1 MDTPMRRR
9 PFVIAAALALGAQ
22 LCLPVTTTAA
32 VPAVTGGITWAA
44 PVQAGGLVMASRS
57 NPRAHA
63 FASRPAGSSAPIA
76 RWNPCSGAIGHR
88 VNLTHAPRGVLR
100 DVGRAAARIRAAT
113 GLRLVYQGT
122 TRITPGRSWQS
133 AFPADTRVVIAWD
146 LPSRNHLLGSA
157 FPSGS
162 GITTVGAGGSLW
174 APGYRDRAG
183 RPALEITQGF
193 VILSSTA
200 RLAAGFGR
208 GPAYGLQGTRGQLL
222 MHELGHAVGL
232 DHPRLADRTEIMSP
246 VLSRK
251 PARWGAGDLVGLR
264 RVGASN
270 GCLYPAG

>member
-1 MDTPMRRR
+1 MDTPTRRR

-22 LCLPVTTTAA
+22 LCLPAA
-32 VPAVTGGITWAA
+32 STSPARGTGGVTWAA
-44 PVQAGGLVMASRS
+44 PVQAAGVVMASRS
-57 NPRAHA
+57 NPRAYA

-76 RWNPCSGAIGHR
+76 RWNPCSGAIGYR

-100 DVGRAAARIRAAT
+100 DVGRAGARIRAAT

-122 TRITPGRSWQS
+122 TRITPGRSWQP

-157 FPSGS
+157 FPGGS

-208 GPAYGLQGTRGQLL
+208 GPAYGLHGTRGQLL
-222 MHELGHAVGL
+222 MHEL
-232 DHPRLADRTEIMSP
+232 MSP

-251 PARWGAGDLVGLR
+251 LARWGAGDLVALR